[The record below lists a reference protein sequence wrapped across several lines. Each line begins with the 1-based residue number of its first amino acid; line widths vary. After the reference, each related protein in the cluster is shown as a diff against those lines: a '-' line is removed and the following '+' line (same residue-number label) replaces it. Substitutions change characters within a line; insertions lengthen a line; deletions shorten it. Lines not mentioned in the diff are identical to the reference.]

1 MENYRWWEIAPLSFE
16 GVRPGRGEPSCV
28 HVTLTFPPQ
37 EIDFW
42 LIIHLAEETL
52 RRINHISSQKLLKLL
67 SSSNLAYCKGLKRG
81 CEANWWLVLLFFW
94 GLLILVPAGSP
105 LEMWSKYQCFQ
116 SSQSDTWTARDNP
129 RVFDRAEKGSMHILP
144 DFLSWSVLSCLSF
157 SSTLQILAISLLT
170 CVHRWTSHACSSM
183 ARPRLKVAT
192 RTTGYVALR
201 HPPAHV
207 PGLPGG

>member
-1 MENYRWWEIAPLSFE
+1 M
-16 GVRPGRGEPSCV
+16 
-28 HVTLTFPPQ
+28 
-37 EIDFW
+37 
-42 LIIHLAEETL
+42 
-52 RRINHISSQKLLKLL
+52 K
-67 SSSNLAYCKGLKRG
+67 
-81 CEANWWLVLLFFW
+81 CEANINVFSLPNLTP
-94 GLLILVPAGSP
+94 GP
-105 LEMWSKYQCFQ
+105 LEITLESLI
-116 SSQSDTWTARDNP
+116 
-129 RVFDRAEKGSMHILP
+129 AEKGSMHRLP

-207 PGLPGG
+207 PGLPGTLHVAPRHPPPGHDQVTPVGATSGGSGRSADRTSESRTPVWRGAWQELSYHVLALLIALRRCTPGS